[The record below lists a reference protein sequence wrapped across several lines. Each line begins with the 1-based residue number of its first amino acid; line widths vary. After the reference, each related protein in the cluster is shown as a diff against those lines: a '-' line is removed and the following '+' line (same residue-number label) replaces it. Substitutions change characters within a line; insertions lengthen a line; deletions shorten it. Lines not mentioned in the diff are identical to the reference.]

1 MDNLRGIIEQLFEQ
15 NQYINA
21 LMMLERLYSQIQ
33 EDWIED
39 YLCHGY
45 FNISDFNE
53 TEKYAQKL
61 IDRNDVR
68 GYIRMCMVYLKTN
81 RNCLELCKSGLKI
94 DPKNELLRGIHKA
107 AFKTPVLLL
116 SGFLG
121 SGKTTLVNHLIKKFK
136 AFVLVNDYST
146 LGIDGKLIENSD
158 LVELNGGCI
167 CCNLMDNFIQQMI
180 KIPEGFELI
189 IVEPTGI
196 SNPVEVASEIN
207 ELFNIHGCWTVM
219 GCDTI
224 QEYLIDG
231 KKGNITEAPEEDIAD
246 ISELIASQLEFANV
260 IILNKRDLVQNVE
273 PILEVSK
280 ALNNDAEFFITEY
293 SKIKE
298 FNLKNV
304 KSVVSVE
311 KMIKNVGWVKKVS
324 EATETEKYNIN
335 SMIYHSELP
344 FDSDKIIHI
353 FKSGLLKKYGVCRA
367 KGFFWIPNQS
377 RHILELSLAGKSYN
391 FRKCGIWFAG
401 MTPEEKEQVPVRN
414 IKSRKYGDREINIV
428 LIGIGINEKG
438 IKDAL
443 DACLYQGNVELVEG
457 RECGFKDVIN
467 C

>member
-1 MDNLRGIIEQLFEQ
+1 MDNIRGIIEQLFDE
-15 NQYINA
+15 NQYING
-21 LMMLERLYSQIQ
+21 LMMLERLYSQVE

-45 FNISDFNE
+45 FNIGNFVE
-53 TEKYAQKL
+53 TRIYAQKL
-61 IDRNDVR
+61 INRGDIR
-68 GYIRMCMVYLKTN
+68 GYIRMCMVNLKTN
-81 RNCLELCKSGLKI
+81 RNCLELCKKGLDI
-94 DPKNELLRGIHKA
+94 DPKNELLRGIHKMLC
-107 AFKTPVLLL
+107 KTPVLLL

-121 SGKTTLVNHLIKKFK
+121 SGKTTLVNELIKKFK
-136 AFVLVNDYST
+136 AFVLVNDYSS
-146 LGIDGKLIENSD
+146 LGIDGKLIENTD

-189 IVEPTGI
+189 IVEPTGV
-196 SNPVEVASEIN
+196 SNPVEVASEIDQ
-207 ELFNIHGCWTVM
+207 LFNIHGCWTVM

-231 KKGNITEAPEEDIAD
+231 KKKYLENLPEEDSSD

-260 IILNKRDLVQNVE
+260 IILNKRDLLQNVE
-273 PILEVSK
+273 PILEIAK
-280 ALNNDAEFFITEY
+280 ALNSDAEFFITEY
-293 SKIKE
+293 AKIKE
-298 FNLKNV
+298 YQLKKV
-304 KSVVSVE
+304 DVE
-311 KMIKNVGWVKKVS
+311 KMIKNVGWVKKVG

-335 SMIYHSELP
+335 SMIYNSEFP

-377 RHILELSLAGKSYN
+377 RYILELSLAGSSYN
-391 FRKCGIWFAG
+391 FRKCGVWFAG
-401 MTPEEKEQVPVRN
+401 MSEDEKSQINVPVKRF
-414 IKSRKYGDREINIV
+414 RKWGDREINIV
-428 LIGIGINEKG
+428 LIGMNIDEKG

-443 DACLYQGNVELVEG
+443 DACLYYSDIKSVEN